1 MSAVR
6 SEDSVERVRTSVDM
20 KRNYVANN
28 WTKYQ
33 VGIDVVRSKFCVLF
47 ETARV

>member
-6 SEDSVERVRTSVDM
+6 SEDTVERFRTGVGM

-28 WTKYQ
+28 WTNHY
-33 VGIDVVRSKFCVLF
+33 VGIDVVCVQNSCF
-47 ETARV
+47 I